1 MKDYKKVAER
11 IRKMGKFSSIYNCGS
26 PSACH
31 PVNLC
36 FELSEPYTI
45 GYAFYVSYSFGKWTI
60 DYTIERP
67 ETTRYKM
74 QSTGNINTD
83 AEMYARVEEIL
94 NQIRRHCAGTGG

>member
-11 IRKMGKFSSIYNCGS
+11 IRKMGYFSSIYNCGS
-26 PSACH
+26 PSVCH

-36 FELSEPYTI
+36 FELSEPYVI
-45 GYAFYVSYSFGKWTI
+45 GYTFYVSYSFGKWTI

-67 ETTRYKM
+67 ETIRYKM
-74 QSTGNINTD
+74 QSIGGINTD

-94 NQIRRHCAGTGG
+94 NRIRRHCAGTGG